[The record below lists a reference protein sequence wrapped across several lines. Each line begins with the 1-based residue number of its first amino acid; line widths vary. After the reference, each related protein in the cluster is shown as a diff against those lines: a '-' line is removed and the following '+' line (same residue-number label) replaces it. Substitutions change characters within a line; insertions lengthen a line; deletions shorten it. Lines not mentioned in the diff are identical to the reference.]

1 MTTVDAH
8 NEALGPYVP
17 RLAVSWLRETPDA
30 LWREVEGTLVFVD
43 ISGFTQLTER
53 LARKGKVGAEELSDI
68 LNATFADLLDVA
80 YRLGAGLVKWGGDAV
95 LLLFDGAEHAE
106 RAVTAG
112 YRMRARLRQIGR
124 VSTGAGRVTLQ
135 MSLGVHS
142 GTFHFFLV
150 GDPEVHRELIV
161 SGPAASR
168 TAEMEALADAGEIAL
183 SGATVALLDP
193 AVVGEAKGDG
203 WLLAAEARVTSS
215 EPVVRAPSDG
225 LDLGMLLPPAIRG
238 HLLSAAGEAEHR
250 RIVAG
255 FVQFSGTDDILAVE
269 GPDALAEALDE
280 CVRTVQDATSRH
292 GVTFFESDI
301 NRDGGKFMLTAGAP
315 QSADH
320 DEERMLRAARHVVER
335 VGRLPVR
342 VGLNS
347 GAVFAGDFG
356 PRFRKTF
363 SVKGDA
369 INLAAR
375 VMGKAQP
382 GQVLATQRVIDRAV
396 SQFDVEALPPFM
408 VKGKSEPV
416 EAVSVGRLLG
426 ERRAGDQD
434 TPLLGREE
442 EMAQL
447 RAALA
452 DARSGHGRLVEL
464 VGEPGIGKSRLVR
477 ELLVDIDVTVLV
489 TSGDEYETAAA
500 YWPFR
505 SLLRALLGV
514 PAETPDEDVARA
526 LHEAASANAPELLP
540 WLPLVGAVL
549 DIEMPS
555 SPEVDALAEGFR
567 KERLEDVTTRFLV
580 SALSGP
586 AVLVFDDTHLLDQS
600 SADLLEHITRQ
611 LSSRPWLVVITR
623 RDVEGGFRAGDD
635 PSFVTLRPSP
645 LSIDAAQ
652 SLLAM
657 SLQDS
662 GLVPS
667 ELEAL
672 ARRAA
677 GNPLFLRGLAIAV
690 RDGAS
695 LDALPETVE
704 ALITSLI
711 DQLPPDE
718 RTVLRFASVLGL
730 VFHESELRAV
740 LKGHRLPTSRA
751 ALRRLSYFLK
761 QEGHGRYRF
770 DHQLLRDTA
779 YEGLP
784 YRLRREL
791 HGRAGEGLEASTAT
805 PEDVAELLS
814 LHFFHAGQPQKT
826 WYYSRIA
833 GESAAEKYAQAQAEE
848 MFARAVVAAKDLA
861 GVSANE
867 VGLVYVAL
875 GEARYRLGRN
885 LPALQAYQAA
895 RARLRAD
902 PVRAALILKEEAT
915 IHSRL
920 GHLPAALRS
929 VSRGLRLLDG
939 LDDPASLTARSRL
952 EGVYAVVREI
962 QGRYRDALTWARSAV
977 LHAEQS
983 GDAAAQADALE
994 AVHGAMSM
1002 LGIEPDRPYGE
1013 EALALYESLGDRV
1026 AQSRALNNLAV
1037 LAWIQ
1042 GRGSEALEM
1051 FRRAQVVAAEAG
1063 DTVGAAETDYNI
1075 GDVLLRLGRAA
1086 EAETLLRGL
1095 VPVLQALG
1103 AEGFLASARRALAM
1117 ALVLEGDVEEGQS
1130 QLAQVRGMF
1139 VDFGEPAEVAETDGG
1154 IAMGLLAG
1162 GELQAASDLA
1172 ADAVSRAIALDAG
1185 YLLPWLLRI
1194 QGAAQSDLALLEDA
1208 ESTLLLALEVANSH
1222 SRVERGFI
1230 LAELAT
1236 LARRMGSA
1244 DEALQREL
1252 ESAAAFDELGFVGS
1266 RRYPRP

>member
-1 MTTVDAH
+1 MTAVDAH

-17 RLAVSWLRETPDA
+17 RLAVAWLRETPDA
-30 LWREVEGTLVFVD
+30 LWREVDGTLVFVD

-68 LNATFADLLDVA
+68 LNATFADLMEVA

-95 LLLFDGAEHAE
+95 LLLFDGAEHAA
-106 RAVTAG
+106 RAVAAG

-135 MSLGVHS
+135 MSLGIHS

-168 TAEMEALADAGEIAL
+168 TAEMEALADAGEIAM
-183 SGATVALLDP
+183 SSATVALLDP

-203 WLLAAEARVTSS
+203 WLLAAEAQVPPR
-215 EPVVRAPSDG
+215 EPIARPPSDG
-225 LDLGMLLPPAIRG
+225 LDLGLLLPPAIRG
-238 HLLSAAGEAEHR
+238 HLLSAAGAAEHR
-250 RIVAG
+250 RIVVG
-255 FVQFSGTDDILAVE
+255 FVQFSGTDDILATE

-301 NRDGGKFMLTAGAP
+301 NRDGGKIMLTAGAP
-315 QSADH
+315 LSADH

-342 VGLNS
+342 IGLNS

-396 SQFDVEALPPFM
+396 SRFDVEALPPFM

-416 EAVSVGRLLG
+416 EAVSVGRLG

-477 ELLVDIDVTVLV
+477 ELLADVDVPVLA
-489 TSGDEYETAAA
+489 TTGDEYETAAA

-505 SLLRALLGV
+505 SLLRELLGM
-514 PAETPDEDVARA
+514 PAEAADEDVAQA
-526 LHEAASANAPELLP
+526 LHETAVANAPELLP

-549 DIEMPS
+549 DIDIPS

-567 KERLEDVTTRFLV
+567 KERLEDVTTRFLAA
-580 SALSGP
+580 ALSEP

-600 SADLLEHITRQ
+600 STDLLERITRQ
-611 LSSRPWLVVITR
+611 LASRPWLVVVTR

-657 SLQDS
+657 SLQDT

-672 ARRAA
+672 ARRAN

-730 VFHESELRAV
+730 VFHEAELRAV

-784 YRLRREL
+784 YRLRRQL
-791 HGRAGEGLEASTAT
+791 HGRAGEGLEAASAT

-833 GESAAEKYAQAQAEE
+833 GERAAEKYAQAQAEE
-848 MFARAVVAAKDLA
+848 MFARAVVAAKDVPDA
-861 GVSANE
+861 PANE

-875 GEARYRLGRN
+875 GEARLRLGRN
-885 LPALQAYQAA
+885 VPALRAYQAA
-895 RARLRAD
+895 RARLNAD

-920 GHLPAALRS
+920 GHLPVALRS

-939 LDDPASLTARSRL
+939 SDDPASLTARSRL

-983 GDAAAQADALE
+983 GDAAARADALE

-1002 LGIEPDRPYGE
+1002 LGMEPDRPYGE
-1013 EALALYESLGDRV
+1013 EALALYEGLGDRV
-1026 AQSRALNNLAV
+1026 SQSRALNNLAV

-1086 EAETLLRGL
+1086 EAEVLLRGL

-1130 QLAQVRGMF
+1130 QLSQARGMF
-1139 VDFGEPAEVAETDGG
+1139 VELGEPAEVVETDGG
-1154 IAMGLLAG
+1154 IAMGLLASG
-1162 GELQAASDLA
+1162 DLQAASDLA
-1172 ADAVSRAIALDAG
+1172 ADAASRAIALDAG

-1194 QGAAQSDLALLEDA
+1194 QGAAQSDLAKLEEA

-1230 LAELAT
+1230 LAELGT
-1236 LARRMGSA
+1236 LARRMGNL
-1244 DEALQREL
+1244 DEALHREL

-1266 RRYPRP
+1266 RRYPRS